1 MPRGGL
7 RYRSGSHLL
16 ARREGRRCEET
27 THAQDCRQGLGLSAC
42 ATGGPGKH
50 GYFDCSDGSVLKV
63 NFTHGG
69 ATVVRNNGVPIYVRS
84 VQSVGASVFENRAG
98 YRLQIAGDTVT
109 WSGKTREAPLTCRR
123 VTLPR

>member
-1 MPRGGL
+1 MHRIAAIIAL
-7 RYRSGSHLL
+7 
-16 ARREGRRCEET
+16 
-27 THAQDCRQGLGLSAC
+27 GLGLSAC

-98 YRLQIAGDTVT
+98 YRLQVSGDTVT